1 MTSKTSLEFAYSP
14 HARNYVMY
22 LNTHYRMSGP
32 VRLCCPQVFNKDGEF
47 DLNASEWGKQQQQL
61 KEDLHKIVTGKNLDD
76 NELKRNFETLGI
88 TDPWSLKGFFAKGKG
103 LGYPYLSAGLYKD
116 HNGFLMDNIC
126 GTEGN
131 EMICFI
137 QAAGQV
143 GFVEKYLAAQN
154 PSKPKIVRI
163 VISSQIPKDTIGVYP
178 YRRND
183 FKYIPS
189 YYRNDKGITR
199 LPAIIDF
206 TEKYRKFEPVMPDAH
221 MPTSDELKKAAED
234 LTGEKADVSDLDDE
248 NNMKLSSPDAE

>member
-14 HARNYVMY
+14 HACNYVMY
-22 LNTHYRMSGP
+22 LNTDFRLSGP

-76 NELKRNFETLGI
+76 NELKRKFEILGI

-103 LGYPYLSAGLYKD
+103 LGYPYLYSGLYKD

-137 QAAGQV
+137 QAVGQV

-163 VISSQIPKDTIGVYP
+163 VISSQVKKDTIAVYP
-178 YRRND
+178 YRHND

-206 TEKYRKFEPVMPDAH
+206 TDKYRKFEPVIPDAH
-221 MPTSDELKKAAED
+221 IPTPDELKKSAED
-234 LTGEKADVSDLDDE
+234 LTGEKANVSDLHDDADK
-248 NNMKLSSPDAE
+248 KLSSPHQE